1 MNYIPISPKERDA
14 MLATIGVRS
23 LVDLF
28 KDVPVQHRFPKLDLP
43 PALTEM
49 DASAELQELALGNDN
64 VRTDLVSFLG
74 AGAYNHY
81 IPSVVDH
88 ILRRGEFYTAY
99 TPYQP
104 EISQGT
110 LQAIFEYQ
118 SLMAALTGM
127 EVSNASHYDGAT
139 AVAEAVNMAYAQFRG
154 KRTKVVI
161 SPTVHPQYR
170 ETLRTYV
177 QGMELELAGDD
188 ASAVKSDQPALPAPV
203 PPWPGRQDRQAQV
216 SRGEGLSVNSTEAL
230 IPLIDENTAL
240 VIVQYPD
247 FFGRIYDFTKLI
259 ESAHGKGALVCVAA
273 NPIALALFKTPGEMG
288 ADMVVGEGQPLGIPL
303 SYGGPYLGFFTTRKQ
318 YIHKMAG
325 RLVGETVDSRGQRAF
340 VLTLTAREQH
350 IKRERATSNIC
361 TNQGLMALAS
371 AVYLSVLGQNGLRQ
385 VAELCYHKAHY
396 AAGQIAKIPGY
407 SLCFDAPFFHEF
419 SVCCPKPVEAINDHL
434 LEHGILG
441 GYDLGQHY
449 PSLKDHMLVAVTE
462 MNTRDEIDALMDALS
477 EVSHD

>member
-1 MNYIPISPKERDA
+1 MTFIPHSPGERDS
-14 MLATIGVRS
+14 MLDSIGVKS
-23 LVDLF
+23 LEELF
-28 KDVPVQHRFPKLDLP
+28 KDVPEKYRFPDLHLA

-49 DASAELQELALGNDN
+49 EAAAELGEISFGNEN
-64 VRTDLVSFLG
+64 IRTDLVSFLG

-81 IPSVVDH
+81 IPAAVDH

-118 SLMAALTGM
+118 SLVAALTGM

-154 KRTKVVI
+154 KRTKI
-161 SPTVHPQYR
+161 LLSPAVNPQYR
-170 ETLRTYV
+170 AVLHTYTRDM
-177 QGMELELAGDD
+177 QLAILGEDTG
-188 ASAVKSDQPALPAPV
+188 SGNIPAL
-203 PPWPGRQDRQAQV
+203 Q
-216 SRGEGLSVNSTEAL
+216 SRVD
-230 IPLIDENTAL
+230 LIDENTAL

-247 FFGRIYDFTKLI
+247 FFGRIQDFSSLV
-259 ESAHGKGALVCVAA
+259 EAAHARGALVCVAA
-273 NPIALALFKTPGEMG
+273 NPIALGLLKTPGEMG
-288 ADMVVGEGQPLGIPL
+288 ADIVVGEGQPLGIPL
-303 SYGGPYLGFFTTRKQ
+303 SYGGPYLGFFATRKQ

-325 RLVGETVDSRGQRAF
+325 RLVGETVDNRGQRAY

-371 AVYLSVLGQNGLRQ
+371 AVYLSLLGRNGLRQ

-396 AAGQIAKIPGY
+396 AAEKIARVPGY
-407 SLCFDAPFFHEF
+407 SVPSQALFFHEF
-419 SVCCPKPVEAINDHL
+419 VVHCPGAVAEINAHL
-434 LEHGILG
+434 LEHGFLG
-441 GYDLGQHY
+441 GYDLGQDY
-449 PSLKDHMLVAVTE
+449 PALKNHMLIAVTE
-462 MNTRDEIDALMDALS
+462 MISKDEIDALVDVLA
-477 EVSHD
+477 EVAHA